1 MVASAVFI
9 TDLQGKSIISRNYRG
24 DVPLNKAIERFAKYL
39 TDTPEEQR
47 KPIFHVDVNGDFA
60 IEDDVGGSGPG
71 GETFVFVNVCHF
83 VCERTVVTSSY
94 IVVHSFCEK
103 LTLFSSS
110 QLSNLYL
117 CAVTTRNSNVALIL
131 TFLFRLAQV
140 FKDYFGTLEE
150 ESIRDN
156 FVIIYEL
163 LDETMDHGMPQ
174 ALDSTILRS
183 FITQDANRMA
193 EDLKS
198 KPPVALTNAVSWRAE
213 GIKHKKNE
221 IFLDVV
227 EKLNLLVAA
236 NGTVLHSEI
245 LGAVKMKSFLSGMPE
260 LKLGLNDKLMFEATG
275 RANQARGKAVEL
287 EDIKFHQCVRLA
299 RFENDRTISFI
310 PPDGEFDLMT
320 YRLNTHVKPL
330 IWVEAVVEPHKG
342 SRIEYMVKT
351 RSQFKSRSV
360 ANNVEIIIP
369 VPPDVDSPSFK
380 SSVGNVTY
388 LPDKDAVVWNI
399 KQFHGGREYL
409 MRAHFGLPSIS
420 ASDVD
425 PEQKKKGENSWKAP
439 IRVKFEIPYF
449 TVSGIQVR
457 YLKIIERSGYQA
469 LPWVRYITANGDY
482 QLRMA

>member
-1 MVASAVFI
+1 MVASAIFI
-9 TDLQGKSIISRNYRG
+9 TDLAGKSIISRNYRG
-24 DVPLNKAIERFAKYL
+24 DIPLTKAIDRFTKYL
-39 TDTPEEQR
+39 AEVEDDMM
-47 KPIFHVDVNGDFA
+47 KPVFHVDSNGDVLDL
-60 IEDDVGGSGPG
+60 EDVGSTGPG
-71 GETFVFVNVCHF
+71 GYTYVYVQHN
-83 VCERTVVTSSY
+83 
-94 IVVHSFCEK
+94 
-103 LTLFSSS
+103 
-110 QLSNLYL
+110 NLYL
-117 CAVTTRNSNVALIL
+117 CAVTCRNSNIALIA
-131 TFLFRLAQV
+131 TFLIQLASV

-150 ESIRDN
+150 EAIRDN
-156 FVIIYEL
+156 FVCIYEL

-174 ALDSTILRS
+174 AMDSTILRS
-183 FITQDANRMA
+183 FITQNGNRSSA
-193 EDLKS
+193 DSKS

-227 EKLNLLVAA
+227 EKLNLLVGA
-236 NGTVLHSEI
+236 NGNVLHSEI
-245 LGAVKMKSFLSGMPE
+245 NGAVKMKSYLSGMPE

-275 RANQARGKAVEL
+275 RSNQARSNKAVEL

-342 SRIEYMVKT
+342 SRIEYMIKT

-360 ANNVEIIIP
+360 ANNVEIMIP

-420 ASDVD
+420 ASDVVD
-425 PEQKKKGENSWKAP
+425 TADKKGKHGQSAENSWKAP
-439 IRVKFEIPYF
+439 IGVKFEIPYF

-457 YLKIIERSGYQA
+457 YLKIIEKSGYQA

-482 QLRMA
+482 QLRIA